1 MALKLN
7 SDGESRFSI
16 EDIFFTRTDE
26 RGIIASGNGVF
37 QRVSVY
43 EWNELIN
50 APHKV
55 VRHPDM
61 PKAVFFLLWE
71 RLKAGLN
78 IGAYVCNRAK
88 DGTPYWVYAM
98 AMPVNGGYLSVRIK
112 PTSDILE
119 KVVPLYNR
127 LRQAENDEGLSA
139 DASANALHEAIVE
152 MGFADYPDFMAH
164 ALDEEMM
171 ARNNALRMSGSETGE
186 SLKQMHAAVMQIEEL
201 AEKIKKIFHS
211 THQIPYNMRLQAGR
225 LEASGGPISVISNN
239 HRQMTQELESSLE
252 EFCESAKVGHRSL
265 LEAGFQ
271 NSLVQL
277 LNEVH
282 DKFQNDDVDRYFEKG
297 AELRLLEELASQ
309 LHANSDDAI
318 SQVSTDVRKFGLK
331 CTDIRRMMSGL
342 ELTRIMC
349 KIERSKFDGKHD
361 GLDEVVNRL
370 AIAQEALGTT
380 FDEINDRVRDILNIA
395 GSLGTPNQR
404 VA

>member
-1 MALKLN
+1 MALRL
-7 SDGESRFSI
+7 STDGESRFSI
-16 EDIFFTRTDE
+16 DDIFFTRTDE
-26 RGIIASGNGVF
+26 RGIIASGNAVF

-43 EWNELIN
+43 DWNELIN

-61 PKAVFFLLWE
+61 PKAVFYLLWE

-78 IGAYVCNRAK
+78 IGAYVCNRTK
-88 DGTPYWVYAM
+88 DGAPYWVYAM
-98 AMPVNGGYLSVRIK
+98 AMPVKGGYISVRIK
-112 PTSDILE
+112 PTSEILE
-119 KVVPLYNR
+119 KIVPLYNR
-127 LRQAENDEGLSA
+127 LRKAEIDEGVSA
-139 DASANALHEAIVE
+139 DASATALHEAIID
-152 MGFADYPDFMAH
+152 MGFADYPAFMTH
-164 ALDEEMM
+164 ALDEERA
-171 ARNNALRMSGSETGE
+171 ARNKALRAPGSETGE
-186 SLKQMHAAVMQIEEL
+186 ALKQMHAAVKHIEEL

-252 EFCESAKVGHRSL
+252 EFCESAKVGHQSL
-265 LEAGFQ
+265 LVAGFQ

-282 DKFQNDDVDRYFEKG
+282 DKFQQDDVEGHFEKG
-297 AELRLLEELASQ
+297 PELRLLEELAAQ
-309 LHANSDDAI
+309 LHSNSDDAI
-318 SQVSTDVRKFGLK
+318 AQVSSDVRKFGLK
-331 CTDIRRMMSGL
+331 CSDIRRMMSGL

-380 FDEINDRVRDILNIA
+380 FDEINDSVRDILSLA
-395 GSLGTPNQR
+395 SALGTPSQR